1 MMMSQ
6 RHQNQKCRRK
16 KKKKKEDW
24 CGSLSSLGRFFAVVN
39 GEMGEE
45 EDLGVNL
52 LSTETTKLRLE
63 NHGSSCSSSSSSSSS
78 CSGLSDVNN

>member
-45 EDLGVNL
+45 EDLGEL
-52 LSTETTKLRLE
+52 II
-63 NHGSSCSSSSSSSSS
+63 
-78 CSGLSDVNN
+78 

>member
-1 MMMSQ
+1 LNLDHHH
-6 RHQNQKCRRK
+6 RDKKTKKRNGEVKVYKNEIEIRLTRRK

-45 EDLGVNL
+45 EDLGEL
-52 LSTETTKLRLE
+52 II
-63 NHGSSCSSSSSSSSS
+63 
-78 CSGLSDVNN
+78 